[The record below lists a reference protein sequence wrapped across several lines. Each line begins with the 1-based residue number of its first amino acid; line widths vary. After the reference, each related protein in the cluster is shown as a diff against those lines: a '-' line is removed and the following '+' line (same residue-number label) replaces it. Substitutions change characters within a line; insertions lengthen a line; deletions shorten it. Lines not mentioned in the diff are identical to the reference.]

1 MADIAVT
8 AAQVEAIDPLQAE
21 IYNFIASA
29 TITQGQVVYI
39 LAAGTVGVADA
50 TTAGGLYQARG
61 IALNGGAAGQAISVL
76 KRGRCAGFTVSGM
89 NPSAPLFLSETAGAL
104 ASATPAGTGT
114 EVVCG
119 IVVAMPDK
127 DVTDVVYA
135 DFRWRGD
142 W

>member
-1 MADIAVT
+1 MADIVVT
-8 AAQVEAIDPLQAE
+8 AAQVAAIDPLQAE

-29 TITQGQVVYI
+29 TITAGQVVYI

-76 KRGRCAGFTVSGM
+76 KRGRVAGFTVSGM

-114 EVVCG
+114 AVVCG

-127 DVTDVVYA
+127 DATDVVYA